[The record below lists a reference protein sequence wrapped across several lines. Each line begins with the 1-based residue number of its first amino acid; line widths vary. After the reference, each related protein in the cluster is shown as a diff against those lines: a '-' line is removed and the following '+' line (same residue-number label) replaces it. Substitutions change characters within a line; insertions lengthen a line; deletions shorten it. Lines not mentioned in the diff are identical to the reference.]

1 MVFCVVGHVT
11 NAKENI
17 FTLFY
22 ILTFTSSIA
31 FVGTDLLEE
40 PFAYFV
46 LVVCLSC
53 LSVTDSGFTGTCM
66 LRIL

>member
-11 NAKENI
+11 HAKENI
-17 FTLFY
+17 FNLFY
-22 ILTFTSSIA
+22 ILMFASSKA
-31 FVGTDLLEE
+31 FVGTDLFEE

-53 LSVTDSGFTGTCM
+53 LSVTDCGFTGTCM